1 MNMRSS
7 QLLFCLFAFGSSLF
21 GQQRDTVLLENFQF
35 NPFITMQTVPS
46 GTDTVWVNYD
56 QDGLPSIL
64 NTPETKRWTWDQFFV
79 GATDPLTGEVNYS
92 AISYSYLQNSLPGNK
107 NWLITP
113 PVHISEAGYT
123 LSWKSAPSQLPRY
136 MDGYIVLV
144 STTTN
149 TPAAFTDTI
158 FRAASMT
165 GITGNSQS
173 TNFSNFTFS
182 EGYIHANSC
191 TLPDY
196 FVAGTTIHYG
206 KLEPH
211 EVDLSGFTGQTVYI
225 AFLHN
230 SDDDDRLALDD
241 IIVSR
246 NLSSSVTYTEAG
258 QPSVSVLQNPVGD
271 WLRTRI
277 ESGENNDT
285 ALFYIFNTSG
295 KRLSEHT
302 VTLTPGVSLAEL
314 PVGHLPSGCYMLS
327 CVLNNKVVTLPFIKE

>member
-136 MDGYIVLV
+136 MDGY
-144 STTTN
+144 
-149 TPAAFTDTI
+149 
-158 FRAASMT
+158 
-165 GITGNSQS
+165 
-173 TNFSNFTFS
+173 
-182 EGYIHANSC
+182 
-191 TLPDY
+191 
-196 FVAGTTIHYG
+196 
-206 KLEPH
+206 
-211 EVDLSGFTGQTVYI
+211 
-225 AFLHN
+225 
-230 SDDDDRLALDD
+230 
-241 IIVSR
+241 
-246 NLSSSVTYTEAG
+246 
-258 QPSVSVLQNPVGD
+258 
-271 WLRTRI
+271 
-277 ESGENNDT
+277 
-285 ALFYIFNTSG
+285 
-295 KRLSEHT
+295 
-302 VTLTPGVSLAEL
+302 PG
-314 PVGHLPSGCYMLS
+314 G
-327 CVLNNKVVTLPFIKE
+327 